1 MAVGFSWN
9 RENICQTAA
18 QQCKGQFIQRLNV
31 SVSGDKVVSWKQP
44 DKKRTSSH
52 TSVKLDRVVV
62 PLVEVATKSKFL
74 WPDSPHEPPPFSYLQ
89 QALHNG

>member
-1 MAVGFSWN
+1 MAIGFSWN
-9 RENICQTAA
+9 RENICETAA

-31 SVSGDKVVSWKQP
+31 SVSGDEVVSRKQP
-44 DKKRTSSH
+44 ETSSH

-74 WPDSPHEPPPFSYLQ
+74 
-89 QALHNG
+89 